1 MLEAINLSIRIF
13 KPIHPSLIFLPLLQ
27 NKHTHTHT
35 HTDRHTHIL
44 TQTQIHNVGVL
55 KVKKI
60 NYARTKSFKTKL
72 HDKTVLLK
80 YVSSK
85 RDGG

>member
-35 HTDRHTHIL
+35 HIQTHTH

-60 NYARTKSFKTKL
+60 KYAKTKSFKTKL

-85 RDGG
+85 RGGG